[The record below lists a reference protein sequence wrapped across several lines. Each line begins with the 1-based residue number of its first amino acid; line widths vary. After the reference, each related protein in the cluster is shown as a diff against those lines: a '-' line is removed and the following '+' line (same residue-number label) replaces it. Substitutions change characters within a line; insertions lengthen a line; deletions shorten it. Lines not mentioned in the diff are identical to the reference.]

1 MKRTAILSVALSAG
15 FLAGCSLEP
24 PPSAE
29 KAPGEAAVAPNSA
42 VAPFGRVPNLNGLEP
57 IDLASYTGRVV
68 MLDFWAT
75 WCPPCRFELP
85 VLNRLQRELE
95 SKGLTV
101 IGMTVDQGEANAVAE
116 AVKPFDLAYPAGLAG
131 EAVQARYGGIRA
143 VPTKI
148 LLDRQGRV
156 RQRIE
161 GVIPEPELRTEVD
174 QLLAE

>member
-85 VLNRLQRELE
+85 VLNRLQRELDGGHLPVQ
-95 SKGLTV
+95 GLEGRQ
-101 IGMTVDQGEANAVAE
+101 IFLLRSLGQAGHLFGNATEGPVGLFHDLHEVALE
-116 AVKPFDLAYPAGLAG
+116 
-131 EAVQARYGGIRA
+131 
-143 VPTKI
+143 
-148 LLDRQGRV
+148 
-156 RQRIE
+156 
-161 GVIPEPELRTEVD
+161 
-174 QLLAE
+174 